1 MNNSVVRGPDP
12 GSKPAEDVP
21 EPALP
26 LLLAEDEPIQR
37 EILAL
42 MLTRAGYA
50 VTAVDNGL
58 EALTRILSGKYC
70 LVVTDRNMPGLDGLQ
85 LCRAVRAA
93 QLPFYVYILMLTGL
107 DSTNDAVAGL
117 SAGADDYVSKPAREE
132 ELIARLAA
140 GRRILT
146 AERSLREAN
155 ERIRLLT
162 VTDPLVGTF
171 NRRYFDDQLSSATAH
186 AERYLRPLSLVFV
199 DVDHFKLVND
209 THGHRVGDEVLIE
222 VGRRLLASVR
232 ANDWVARYGG
242 EEFAVVLPEMDPEAA
257 MVVAERLRAA
267 IADRKVSTSAGD
279 LAVTASFGVASSV
292 PAAFRTPQALVGAAD
307 MALYLSKADGRNR
320 TTLSR
325 Q

>member
-1 MNNSVVRGPDP
+1 MNNSVVRWPDP
-12 GSKPAEDVP
+12 GSKPAADVP

-93 QLPFYVYILMLTGL
+93 QLPLYVYILMLTGL

-162 VTDPLVGTF
+162 FTDPLVGTF
-171 NRRYFDDQLSSATAH
+171 NRRYFDDQLSS
-186 AERYLRPLSLVFV
+186 
-199 DVDHFKLVND
+199 
-209 THGHRVGDEVLIE
+209 
-222 VGRRLLASVR
+222 
-232 ANDWVARYGG
+232 
-242 EEFAVVLPEMDPEAA
+242 
-257 MVVAERLRAA
+257 
-267 IADRKVSTSAGD
+267 
-279 LAVTASFGVASSV
+279 
-292 PAAFRTPQALVGAAD
+292 
-307 MALYLSKADGRNR
+307 
-320 TTLSR
+320 
-325 Q
+325 

>member
-1 MNNSVVRGPDP
+1 MNNSLVRALDP
-12 GSKPAEDVP
+12 GSKPDDVP

-50 VTAVDNGL
+50 VAAVDNGQD
-58 EALTRILSGKYC
+58 ALAAILSGKYS
-70 LVVTDRNMPGLDGLQ
+70 LVVTDRNMPGLNGLQ

-93 QLPFYVYILMLTGL
+93 QLPSYVYILMLTGF

-117 SAGADDYVSKPAREE
+117 KAGADDYVSKPAREE
-132 ELIARLAA
+132 ELIARLSA

-171 NRRYFDDQLSSATAH
+171 NRRYFDDQLSAATAH
-186 AERYLRPLSLVFV
+186 AERYLRPLSLVFA
-199 DVDHFKLVND
+199 DVDHFKAIND
-209 THGHRVGDEVLIE
+209 THGHWVGDEVLLE
-222 VGRRLLASVR
+222 VARRLLASVR
-232 ANDWVARYGG
+232 VNDWVARYGG
-242 EEFAVVLPEMDPEAA
+242 EEFAVVLPEMDSEGA
-257 MVVAERLRAA
+257 VDVAERLRAA
-267 IADRKVSTSAGD
+267 IADQKVSTSAGD
-279 LAVTASFGVASSV
+279 LAVTASFGVATSL
-292 PAAFRTPQALVGAAD
+292 PAAFKPPRALVGAAD
-307 MALYLSKADGRNR
+307 KALYLSKADGRNR
-320 TTLSR
+320 TTLFR